1 MLKLSAL
8 KARNRLTA
16 TSPYT
21 IFMPRLQRC
30 VTNLA
35 LFLGRC
41 PQAFT
46 FRAFGALTL
55 PATFLLD
62 SLNPLA
68 QSEGDLTC
76 ATKIP
81 MRIVSLL
88 PSTTE
93 IVCALGLKDSL
104 VGITH
109 ECDYPAS
116 VLDKPRLTASRIS
129 QETMTSAE
137 IDHAVRSQLD
147 GHGSIYDLD
156 EVRLRELNPDLIL
169 TQELCDVCAVSY
181 QTVQRAARLFDAEV
195 RVISLEPNTIG
206 DILENIRMVGDLTG
220 RQSAAEKLVDDLNR
234 RLDRVRELTAHIDR
248 RPRTLMLEWLE
259 PAFAPGHWV
268 PEQVAIAGGEQGF
281 GQAGRPSTT
290 TTAEEI
296 RAYAPEVIVLI
307 PCGYYKED
315 ILRQLP
321 HANLPAGWNELP
333 AVKNGEVWATDA
345 TSYFS
350 RPGPRVVEGVEILAR
365 ILHPEIFGP
374 PDDEQAVRV

>member
-1 MLKLSAL
+1 MPKKML
-8 KARNRLTA
+8 
-16 TSPYT
+16 
-21 IFMPRLQRC
+21 
-30 VTNLA
+30 
-35 LFLGRC
+35 
-41 PQAFT
+41 
-46 FRAFGALTL
+46 
-55 PATFLLD
+55 
-62 SLNPLA
+62 
-68 QSEGDLTC
+68 
-76 ATKIP
+76 

-93 IVCALGLKDSL
+93 IVCALGLEDSL

-109 ECDYPAS
+109 ECDYPMS
-116 VLDKPRLTASRIS
+116 VVDKPRLTASRIS
-129 QETMTSAE
+129 QETMSSKE

-181 QTVQRAARLFDAEV
+181 KTVERAARLFEAGV
-195 RVISLEPNTIG
+195 RVVSLEPNTIG
-206 DILENIRMVGDLTG
+206 DIFENILMVGDLTG
-220 RQSAAEKLVDDLNR
+220 LKVEAEKLVSDLNR
-234 RLDRVRELTAHIDR
+234 RLDRVRELTAEVER

-268 PEQVAIAGGEQGF
+268 PEQVAIAGGDQGF

-321 HANLPAGWNELP
+321 NANLPEGWEDLP
-333 AVKNGEVWATDA
+333 AVRSGEVWATDA

-350 RPGPRVVEGVEILAR
+350 RPGPRVVDGVEILAR
-365 ILHPEIFGP
+365 ILHPEIFGAP
-374 PDDEQAVRV
+374 GDEQAVRV

>member
-1 MLKLSAL
+1 
-8 KARNRLTA
+8 
-16 TSPYT
+16 
-21 IFMPRLQRC
+21 
-30 VTNLA
+30 
-35 LFLGRC
+35 
-41 PQAFT
+41 
-46 FRAFGALTL
+46 
-55 PATFLLD
+55 
-62 SLNPLA
+62 
-68 QSEGDLTC
+68 
-76 ATKIP
+76 

-93 IVCALGLKDSL
+93 IVCALGLEDSL

-116 VLDKPRLTASRIS
+116 VVDKPRLTASRIS
-129 QETMTSAE
+129 QDTMSSKE

-156 EVRLRELNPDLIL
+156 EVRLRALNPNLIL

-181 QTVQRAARLFDAEV
+181 QTVERAARMFETDV
-195 RVISLEPNTIG
+195 RVVSLEPNTIG
-206 DILENIRMVGDLTG
+206 DIFENIRLVGELTARKSEAARLIDDLTG
-220 RQSAAEKLVDDLNR
+220 R
-234 RLDRVRELTAHIDR
+234 LDRIRELTARIDR

-268 PEQVAIAGGEQGF
+268 PEQVAIAGGDPGF

-321 HANLPAGWNELP
+321 NSNLPAGWEDLP
-333 AVKNGEVWATDA
+333 AVRSGEVWATDA

-350 RPGPRVVEGVEILAR
+350 RPGPRVVDGVEILAR
-365 ILHPEIFGP
+365 ILHPEIFGA
-374 PDDEQAVRV
+374 PDDSQALRVALELMKS

>member
-1 MLKLSAL
+1 
-8 KARNRLTA
+8 
-16 TSPYT
+16 
-21 IFMPRLQRC
+21 
-30 VTNLA
+30 
-35 LFLGRC
+35 
-41 PQAFT
+41 
-46 FRAFGALTL
+46 
-55 PATFLLD
+55 
-62 SLNPLA
+62 
-68 QSEGDLTC
+68 
-76 ATKIP
+76 

-93 IVCALGLKDSL
+93 IVCALGLEDAL

-116 VLDKPRLTASRIS
+116 VLGKPRLTASRIS

-181 QTVQRAARLFDAEV
+181 QTVQRAARLFAAEV
-195 RVISLEPNTIG
+195 RVVSLEPNTIG
-206 DILENIRMVGDLTG
+206 DILENIRLVGELTG
-220 RQSAAEKLVDDLNR
+220 RESEAGKLVDDLKA
-234 RLDRVRELTAHIDR
+234 RLDRVKELTAHIDR

-268 PEQVAIAGGEQGF
+268 PEQVALAGGEQGF

-321 HANLPAGWNELP
+321 SANLPAGWNELP

-374 PDDEQAVRV
+374 PDDDQAVRVP